1 MKISLHRFGHFLH
14 TNCNG
19 LKMDWLLLTCFSRS
33 PADLLESDSTSWGGN
48 RNTLNVKFK
57 ACRGSADESMHKT
70 FFSGQFLGSLCEQML
85 LSSSWR
91 RMVFA
96 DAVNYENKH
105 VAWEEFPILPWKLSV
120 VLKLCTEKLNLQDRG
135 VWEWEDNLHRQ
146 GHSRLSSFLLQTLN
160 YNLTNVLHLQ
170 YEVLGHF
177 SGKKY

>member
-1 MKISLHRFGHFLH
+1 
-14 TNCNG
+14 
-19 LKMDWLLLTCFSRS
+19 
-33 PADLLESDSTSWGGN
+33 
-48 RNTLNVKFK
+48 
-57 ACRGSADESMHKT
+57 MHKT